1 MFILVVISPY
11 CLLIISFERYLIIW
25 FTFKS
30 FFKISVDVSA
40 HFPKMR
46 IRFGGKA
53 IQQAS

>member
-1 MFILVVISPY
+1 LEIVGILSVQNEY
-11 CLLIISFERYLIIW
+11 D
-25 FTFKS
+25 T

-53 IQQAS
+53 KQQAS

>member
-1 MFILVVISPY
+1 MSVQNEY
-11 CLLIISFERYLIIW
+11 D
-25 FTFKS
+25 T

-53 IQQAS
+53 KQQAS

>member
-1 MFILVVISPY
+1 MLKLRSSAFDDRSGS
-11 CLLIISFERYLIIW
+11 LLSKQTQYD
-25 FTFKS
+25 T

-53 IQQAS
+53 KQQAS